1 MNRILIPVIMTI
13 SLSGC
18 IVVPPNPNPLKLLM
32 IDECADARRSGT
44 GFNSRKS
51 YQLVRYECAQ
61 NLGLNEEFQKID
73 DIKFRKNPRITDFDE
88 QEDFDAETWFLIT
101 EVVRKK
107 YYPDYL
113 EPEQEVIRAN
123 ALAEQQR
130 KTIEDK
136 SVWRDWEPRLLPVS
150 PYLMSHKQLRM
161 ADEAISDLIAQKK
174 GDKFFTKLMVI
185 NRIMVKERLKK
196 NPYARNY

>member
-18 IVVPPNPNPLKLLM
+18 IVVPPNPNSLKLLM

-73 DIKFRKNPRITDFDE
+73 DIKFRKNPRMTDFDE

-185 NRIMVKERLKK
+185 NRIMAKERLKK